1 MLRVG
6 RYHLLCVRMVSTSHG
21 SLVRVFLAKS
31 SLVILEKG
39 FSEAYP
45 DRLVLYALMIL
56 VAKTCKAQ

>member
-1 MLRVG
+1 
-6 RYHLLCVRMVSTSHG
+6 MVSTSHG

-56 VAKTCKAQ
+56 VAMTCKAQ